1 MYYTRPSLHFLII
14 AVTVFVCAV
23 PGNELVAVTFR
34 TALQQNA
41 ASTCC
46 RQNDGP
52 VILLHTFK
60 RKQFDWQPVDHV
72 LEFVEDQGA
81 QQWAGALQALIESQQ
96 DRPAHLFVVINPYG
110 GFKKADQV
118 WLDVVKPLFERA
130 RITCDAF
137 RTGYK
142 DHAVDLLEEMTLE
155 QFLSYDG
162 IVSVGGDGLFQ
173 ECLRGLLSLRIRGRE
188 WTPHALAMRIGQI
201 PAGSTDTI
209 SCTAHGVRSAVSSAL
224 HVIVGDRMRMD
235 VLEVRSREGECRYSC
250 STTSYGFIGD
260 VLDSSETMR
269 WMGPARYDISGA
281 VTFLGLKSYPVRLWY
296 KPAGLPHANRGV
308 CSSQCKICTQ
318 SWYTSTG
325 LETVGGSIEVNRT
338 MSPDSLRASS
348 QRPLLP
354 GGNSAPLGAPPV
366 KQRSQ
371 TPEVSTCSEETTAP
385 RCGKGAV
392 APEAHTRAAS
402 KEGYAGDLASE
413 ILQENNRTIH
423 AEGGNDMSIRSR
435 SKDRVAQATGGNG
448 TDPSDSSSGAWFDG
462 MSGSRLGGAAMG
474 YESDEGSKWRCWE
487 GEVVSLMVVV
497 TPTRSEKTKV
507 GLVPHAHIADG
518 RMHLVIVRK
527 CSRIQFFRFL
537 IALTRGGVDER
548 LPFVEVLEVHAW
560 RMEELHPKVQASVWN
575 VDGELMQSRH
585 MSAQCHR
592 GLVQYFGRGPE
603 VG

>member
-1 MYYTRPSLHFLII
+1 M
-14 AVTVFVCAV
+14 
-23 PGNELVAVTFR
+23 TFR
-34 TALQQNA
+34 TAVQQNA

-72 LEFVEDQGA
+72 LEFVEDLGA
-81 QQWAGALQALIESQQ
+81 QQWAGALQDLIESQQ
-96 DRPAHLFVVINPYG
+96 DRPAHLFVLINPYG

-118 WLDVVKPLFERA
+118 WLEVVKPLFERA

-137 RTGYK
+137 RTGFR

-173 ECLRGLLSLRIRGRE
+173 ECLRGLLAVRARGGE
-188 WTPHALAMRIGQI
+188 WKAKALAMRIGQI

-209 SCTAHGVRSAVSSAL
+209 SCTVHGSRSALSAAL
-224 HVIVGDRMRMD
+224 HIVVGDRTRMD

-260 VLDSSETMR
+260 VLDSSEAMR

-281 VTFLGLKSYPVRLWY
+281 VTFARLKYYPIRLWY
-296 KPAGLPHANRGV
+296 KPAGVPHANRVV
-308 CSSQCKICTQ
+308 CSNTCKICSQ
-318 SWYTSTG
+318 SWYSSAGIDTM
-325 LETVGGSIEVNRT
+325 GGSIELSGSI
-338 MSPDSLRASS
+338 SPPSLRHSS
-348 QRPLLP
+348 QRPLLV
-354 GGNSAPLGAPPV
+354 GAKTSPPSLATSQN
-366 KQRSQ
+366 QRSH
-371 TPEVSTCSEETTAP
+371 TPEASDCSDSTLLQ
-385 RCGKGAV
+385 CGKGSV
-392 APEAHTRAAS
+392 APEERQSA
-402 KEGYAGDLASE
+402 KEHYAGDLTSE
-413 ILQENNRTIH
+413 SLPHEMKNH
-423 AEGGNDMSIRSR
+423 GDSDHSCRSR
-435 SKDRVAQATGGNG
+435 SKERVPPVDNDMNLDESCFWFEGMASSRVGGN
-448 TDPSDSSSGAWFDG
+448 P
-462 MSGSRLGGAAMG
+462 MG
-474 YESDEGSKWRCWE
+474 CESDEGSKWRCWE

-497 TPTRSEKTKV
+497 TPTRSDKTKG

-537 IALTRGGVDER
+537 LSLTRGGVDER

-575 VDGELMQSRH
+575 VDGELMQSRFTA
-585 MSAQCHR
+585 AQCHR

-603 VG
+603 VS